1 MKSLLD
7 LTRWTLT
14 ALLVLS
20 IGLLGMCSEADAPPE
35 TTAPSQPT
43 AEANVFQPF
52 TFVHFG
58 DPQMGFGKDGIDADK
73 RRFVAAIRAANRI
86 KADFVYIAG
95 DLVHKRTQ
103 EEFVALAEAMKVF
116 EVPVKIAP
124 GNHDV
129 TNHET
134 LAVYRAKHGRDY
146 YVFTRHNCDFV
157 AVDSMLLSERVP
169 WFKDKDEK
177 FRAEIETQWKWLERT
192 LAASKTKQRIHVF
205 LLMHVPPFVKTV
217 DEGNRYQNVPLDGRK
232 RLLALAEKHGVKAIL
247 AGHLHKTCEIHAGQL
262 TIYVVGGTA
271 RVDDK
276 KGFGYRVF
284 KVRKDGFDQEY
295 VPLKLAG

>member
-1 MKSLLD
+1 MK
-7 LTRWTLT
+7 TRWTLT

-20 IGLLGMCSEADAPPE
+20 LGLVGACSEADAPRQK
-35 TTAPSQPT
+35 TAPSQT
-43 AEANVFQPF
+43 AADPNVFQPF

-73 RRFVAAIRAANRI
+73 RRFVAAIRAANKI
-86 KADFVYIAG
+86 KPEFVYIAG
-95 DLVHKRTQ
+95 DLVHKRTR
-103 EEFVALAEAMKVF
+103 EEFVALADAMKVF

-134 LAVYRAKHGRDY
+134 LAIYRAKYGRDY
-146 YVFTRHNCDFV
+146 HVFTRRNCDFV
-157 AVDSMLLSERVP
+157 AVDSMLLSERP
-169 WFKDKDEK
+169 SWFKDKDEK
-177 FRAEIETQWKWLERT
+177 FRSEIEAQWKWLERT
-192 LAASKTKQRIHVF
+192 LAASKAKGRTHVF
-205 LLMHVPPFVKTV
+205 LLMHVPPFVKRAG
-217 DEGNRYQNVPLDGRK
+217 ESAQYQNLPPDARK
-232 RLLALAEKHGVKAIL
+232 RLLAMAERYGVKTIL
-247 AGHLHKTCEIHAGQL
+247 AGHLHKTCEITAGPI

-276 KGFGYRVF
+276 RGFGYRVLR
-284 KVRKDGFDQEY
+284 VRKDGFDQEF

>member
-1 MKSLLD
+1 MKNLFDVTRLSLL
-7 LTRWTLT
+7 

-20 IGLLGMCSEADAPPE
+20 IGLLGSCSEADAPRE
-35 TTAPSQPT
+35 KAAPSQP
-43 AEANVFQPF
+43 AADPNVFRPF

-58 DPQMGFGKDGIDADK
+58 DPQMGFGKDGIEADK

-86 KADFVYIAG
+86 KPDFVYIAG
-95 DLVHKRTQ
+95 DLVHQRTQ

-129 TNHET
+129 ANHET
-134 LAVYRAKHGRDY
+134 LAIYRAKYGRDY
-146 YVFTRHNCDFV
+146 YVFTCRNCDFV
-157 AVDSMLLSERVP
+157 AVDSMLLSERAG

-192 LAASKTKQRIHVF
+192 LAASKTKGRAHVF

-217 DEGNRYQNVPLDGRK
+217 DERNRYQNIPLDGRK
-232 RLLALAEKHGVKAIL
+232 RLLALAKKHGVKAIL
-247 AGHLHKTCEIHAGQL
+247 AGHLHKTCEIRTGQL

-276 KGFGYRVF
+276 RGFGYRVF
-284 KVRKDGFDQEY
+284 KVREDGFDQEY
-295 VPLKLAG
+295 VQLKPAG